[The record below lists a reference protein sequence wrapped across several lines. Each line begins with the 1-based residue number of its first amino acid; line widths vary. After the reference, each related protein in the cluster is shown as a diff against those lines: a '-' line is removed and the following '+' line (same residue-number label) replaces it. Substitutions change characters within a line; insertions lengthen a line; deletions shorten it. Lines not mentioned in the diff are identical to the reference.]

1 MHLRAGMSLLLLAAV
16 PGAAPAAEEADQ
28 AATAPAKPAPTPG
41 NWGPVKVG
49 LQLGAQ
55 PAQPPAAG
63 GKLRVRLWLR
73 NVGLAAVKLPPPEDV
88 FAWAVVAYSRE
99 EAYVTQRVRP
109 AAGRAGWPDALEA
122 GKTFPFDAADLS
134 GCGVY
139 PYAMARQVYQA
150 YLDPKAGPPLPQP
163 DAVLSAKLSAG
174 AAKLRL
180 MLCLPCPGRPLV
192 VLVAGTL
199 DLDVAPPQFAALAPA
214 ARAAYLAELLKR
226 FDRDAFSAQAAHHE
240 AVRAGEAIVADL
252 AAAAKQT
259 RRPGHSRL
267 WLATALADIRC
278 QASAAALS
286 DLLQDGLAGV
296 RCVVAYHGP
305 KQHSDA
311 LDRAIVDRALKL
323 QDSGMTAYAVLGFLV
338 FRRRVPAELSR
349 AGLDSPDPRVRATVA
364 RAIEG
369 MASDFNLAR
378 LVELL
383 KDNDQRVRGAAA
395 AALGQMKRGAD
406 RVVPALIDAL
416 DSSDEAARQRI
427 CSALAKLTGLQYAYD
442 PSADG
447 TAKDKTLAAWK
458 EFLAKQ
464 K

>member
-1 MHLRAGMSLLLLAAV
+1 MHLRAGRSLLLLGAV
-16 PGAAPAAEEADQ
+16 TGAALAAEEADQ

-41 NWGPVKVG
+41 NWGPVKLG

-55 PAQPPAAG
+55 PAEPPTAG

-73 NVGLAAVKLPPPEDV
+73 NVGLAAVKLPPAKDA
-88 FAWAVVAYSRE
+88 FAWAIVVYSRE

-109 AAGRAGWPDALEA
+109 AAGRADWPAALET
-122 GKTFPFDAADLS
+122 GKTFAFDAADLS

-139 PYAMARQVYQA
+139 PYSMARQVYQA
-150 YLDPKAGPPLPQP
+150 YLDPKAGGPLPQP
-163 DAVLSAKLSAG
+163 DATLSAKLSAG
-174 AAKLRL
+174 AAKARL
-180 MLCLPCPGRPLV
+180 MLCLPCPGRPVV
-192 VLVAGTL
+192 VLVAATL
-199 DLDVAPPQFAALAPA
+199 DLQVAPPKFAALAPA
-214 ARAAYLAELLKR
+214 ARKAYLAELLNR

-278 QASAAALS
+278 KASVAVLLE
-286 DLLQDGLAGV
+286 LLQDTLPGV

-311 LDRAIVDRALKL
+311 LDRATIDRAVKL

-364 RAIEG
+364 RALQG

-383 KDNDQRVRGAAA
+383 KDKDQRVRGAAA
-395 AALGQMKRGAD
+395 AALGEMKRASAH
-406 RVVPALIDAL
+406 VVPALVGAL
-416 DSSDEAARQRI
+416 DTSDDPARQRI
-427 CSALAKLTGLQYAYD
+427 CSALAKLTGLEYPYD